1 MGEGSAALR
10 PIHQHILKS
19 AHEPFAV
26 PAFAKLLIFPEAIP
40 VKPSKNVTLAMII
53 ETFEM

>member
-1 MGEGSAALR
+1 M
-10 PIHQHILKS
+10 
-19 AHEPFAV
+19 HENT
-26 PAFAKLLIFPEAIP
+26 AKTNSKAQSKRVELPLP